1 MQITNMMGFGELR
14 GNAKKF
20 IDLREKNA
28 PMVKMEAVEKEL
40 RAQNENLQRQ
50 LDELIARFGE
60 PEKRGPGRPPK
71 DQEQEA
77 A

>member
-1 MQITNMMGFGELR
+1 MMGFGELR
-14 GNAKKF
+14 GNARKF

-40 RAQNENLQRQ
+40 RAENERLQRQ
-50 LDELIARFGE
+50 MDELVARFGGTE
-60 PEKRGPGRPPK
+60 QPKRGPGRPRK
-71 DQEQEA
+71 EEQEA